1 MKLFKIGMDDSSKEV
16 RSLLTSLMNK
26 SITAEE
32 QGIDKAGDRE
42 ISMALFGTLR
52 YMYCTSLRNLVIEIF
67 GLRERRDI
75 SYPIISCL

>member
-1 MKLFKIGMDDSSKEV
+1 MDDSSKEV

-42 ISMALFGTLR
+42 ISMALFGTLHVLLHVL
-52 YMYCTSLRNLVIEIF
+52 YIFEEF
-67 GLRERRDI
+67 GLGR
-75 SYPIISCL
+75 

>member
-42 ISMALFGTLR
+42 ISMALFGT
-52 YMYCTSLRNLVIEIF
+52 
-67 GLRERRDI
+67 
-75 SYPIISCL
+75 